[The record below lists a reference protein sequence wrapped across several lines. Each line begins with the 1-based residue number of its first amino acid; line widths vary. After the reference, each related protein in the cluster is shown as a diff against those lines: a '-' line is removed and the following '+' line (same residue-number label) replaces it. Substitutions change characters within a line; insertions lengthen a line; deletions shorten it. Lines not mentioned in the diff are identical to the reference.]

1 MSSEKPGEK
10 VSYVGVIA
18 YASTGLAG
26 AGIGA
31 ASKISVQIGAVL
43 GLLLGVVLN
52 TLMARKS
59 SKET

>member
-1 MSSEKPGEK
+1 MPSEKPGEK
-10 VSYVGVIA
+10 VSYIGVIA
-18 YASTGLAG
+18 NAPTGLAG

-31 ASKISVQIGAVL
+31 ALKISVRTGAVL